1 MAIFAQT
8 RIHGMWLD
16 NITRYDI
23 IQGSQLKQKTKRL
36 PKGLRETMKVSLFY
50 ENYEIQFDGLC
61 VGRTGDD
68 VNWVHVL

>member
-50 ENYEIQFDGLC
+50 ENYEIQFDGLFIC
-61 VGRTGDD
+61 RIDGIVER
-68 VNWVHVL
+68 VFFL